1 MGSLFFYLRG
11 IMKTYLKIL
20 LCLVIVGVIAA
31 GGFTFYVFF
40 VEKELGDEYIFKFS
54 TTLQTINELS
64 FDADF
69 SYINSMQDF
78 SVSCKEE
85 INGKT
90 SNYSLKKQGQD
101 STFFMEY
108 KGDDMTIDF
117 YIEDTKYLI
126 SQNGAIEEVGQGVF
140 YESVLLYFKKVMPL
154 EEIDG
159 KYYLIKADKMKDI
172 NHVLQKGSNLT
183 FVNKSDSEEYDLCYD
198 YYSNKIV
205 SYKLNYLQI
214 NSGISFPYSVC
225 YVLNLSLGK

>member
-1 MGSLFFYLRG
+1 
-11 IMKTYLKIL
+11 MKTYLKIL

-40 VEKELGDEYIFKFS
+40 VEKELGDEYISKFS
-54 TTLQTINELS
+54 TTLQTINEIS

-78 SVSCKEE
+78 SVSCEE
-85 INGKT
+85 EFNGNT
-90 SNYSLKKQGQD
+90 SNYSLEKQGQD

-126 SQNGAIEEVGQGVF
+126 SQNSVVEEVGQGVF

-159 KYYLIKADKMKDI
+159 KYYLIKADKIKDI

-183 FVNKSDSEEYDLCYD
+183 FVNKSANEEYDLCYD